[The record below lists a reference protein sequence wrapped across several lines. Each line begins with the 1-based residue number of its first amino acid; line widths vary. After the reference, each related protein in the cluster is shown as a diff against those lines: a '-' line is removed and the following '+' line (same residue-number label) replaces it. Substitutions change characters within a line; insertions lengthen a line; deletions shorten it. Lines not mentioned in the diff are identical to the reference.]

1 MVFSKMETNRER
13 GNALIYVL
21 IAIALFAALSMTLG
35 RQTDTGEAASLSD
48 ERAELYATQLI
59 AYAAQ
64 AKSSVDQ
71 MMFSGADIATL
82 DFALPGSAGYDT
94 GTTTDKIKRVYHPDG
109 GGLIA
114 ENLPEE
120 AAAYTGNDPEAGWYM
135 GRFNNVEWT
144 KLGPGNTSGPGGTE
158 APFED
163 VILVAYGINERI
175 CEKINEKVKGSP
187 AIPQMT
193 ASIRNVMID
202 DVYHTGINVDLTT
215 VTPGTPVCADCHNVS
230 TLCVEDLAGNI
241 FGFYS
246 VLLDR

>member
-35 RQTDTGEAASLSD
+35 RQTDTGEASSLSD

-59 AYAAQ
+59 SYTAQ
-64 AKSSVDQ
+64 AKSSLDQ
-71 MMFSGADIATL
+71 MMFSGGEIATL
-82 DFALPGSAGYDT
+82 DFVLPGNAGYDA
-94 GTTTDKIKRVYHPDG
+94 GTALNKIKRVYHPDG
-109 GGLIA
+109 GGLVA
-114 ENLPEE
+114 ESLPGE

-135 GRFNNVEWT
+135 GSFNNVEWT
-144 KLGPGNTSGPGGTE
+144 KTGGVNGT
-158 APFED
+158 D
-163 VILVAYGINERI
+163 VILVAYGIHEKI

-187 AIPQMT
+187 NIPQMT
-193 ASIRNVMID
+193 GTIRNVMID
-202 DVYHTGINVDLTT
+202 DVYHSGVNVDFTT
-215 VTPGTPVCADCHNVS
+215 VTPGTPVCPDCDNVS
-230 TLCVEDLAGNI
+230 SLCVEDQAGDI

>member
-35 RQTDTGEAASLSD
+35 RQTDTGEASSLSD

-71 MMFSGADIATL
+71 MMFSGGKIETL
-82 DFALPGSAGYDT
+82 DFTLPGAAGYDT
-94 GTTTDKIKRVYHPDG
+94 GSALDKIKRVYHPDG

-163 VILVAYGINERI
+163 VILVAYGINEKI

-193 ASIRNVMID
+193 ATIRNVMID
-202 DVYHTGINVDLTT
+202 DAYHTGVNAHLTT
-215 VTPGTPVCADCHNVS
+215 VLPGAPVCADCDELS
-230 TLCVEDLAGNI
+230 SLCVEDSAGNI
-241 FGFYS
+241 FGYYS
-246 VLLDR
+246 VLLER

>member
-109 GGLIA
+109 GGLVA

-144 KLGPGNTSGPGGTE
+144 KTGGVNGD
-158 APFED
+158 D
-163 VILVAYGINERI
+163 VILVAYGIHEKI
-175 CEKINEKVKGSP
+175 CEKINEKVKGSS

-202 DVYHTGINVDLTT
+202 DVYHTGVNADLTT

>member
-35 RQTDTGEAASLSD
+35 RQTDTGEAANLSD

-64 AKSSVDQ
+64 AKSSLDQ
-71 MMFSGADIATL
+71 MMFSGGDIATL
-82 DFALPGSAGYDT
+82 DFTLPGAAGYDT
-94 GTTTDKIKRVYHPDG
+94 GAALDKIKRVYHPDG
-109 GGLIA
+109 GGLVA
-114 ENLPEE
+114 EKLPEE
-120 AAAYTGNDPEAGWYM
+120 AASYTGSDPVAGWYM

-144 KLGPGNTSGPGGTE
+144 KTGGGNGT
-158 APFED
+158 D
-163 VILVAYGINERI
+163 VILVAYGINKKI
-175 CEKINEKVKGSP
+175 CERINEKVKGSP

-193 ASIRNVMID
+193 ATIRNVLID
-202 DVYHTGINVDLTT
+202 DEFHTGVNADLTT
-215 VTPGTPVCADCHNVS
+215 VTPGAPVCAACDKVS
-230 TLCVEDLAGNI
+230 SLCVEDSAGNI
-241 FGFYS
+241 FGFYT